1 MGSVLALPS
10 VADSDDRP
18 QNSHGTFVED
28 WSMTVTCHLV
38 LVIGSDPRAVSDLVQ
53 LPGLLRL
60 HSRGR
65 GQENTILDGERV
77 AWSCEHG

>member
-10 VADSDDRP
+10 VADSDMASELSR
-18 QNSHGTFVED
+18 NIRED
-28 WSMTVTCHLV
+28 WSMTVTCHLA
-38 LVIGSDPRAVSDLVQ
+38 LVIGSDPRAVSDLAQ